1 MERLTS
7 FADLLELQ
15 QVDAR
20 IDQLLQDRR
29 SLPELAAHAQAR
41 RAAQVA
47 AAALEE
53 STNLLRSLDRD
64 ITRLDHELLMGEQ
77 RLAEQERRLFAGG
90 MNAREAQNMRTDVD
104 SLRRRISTI
113 EDELL
118 ELLEQREGRQEK
130 QKVLQKEA
138 DSTKE
143 VERDLA
149 SRITEARSAID
160 ASVGRHR
167 ERHGELAGVVA
178 PELLRMYQRL
188 RERRG
193 GIVVGEISGR
203 VCGACHLA
211 MSVGEYDQIR
221 EDTIPQC
228 IHCAAILVF

>member
-20 IDQLLQDRR
+20 IDQLLDDRR
-29 SLPELAAHAQAR
+29 SLPELAAHAQAY
-41 RAAQVA
+41 RAAQAA

-77 RLAEQERRLFAGG
+77 KLTEQERRLFAGG
-90 MNAREAQNMRTDVD
+90 MNAREAQNMRAEVD

-113 EDELL
+113 EDEVL
-118 ELLEQREGRQEK
+118 ELLEQREVRQE
-130 QKVLQKEA
+130 QQHVLRDEA
-138 DSTKE
+138 DSTRE
-143 VERDLA
+143 VERSLA
-149 SRITEARSAID
+149 ARIAEARAAID
-160 ASVGRHR
+160 ASLGRHR
-167 ERHGELAGVVA
+167 QRHAELAGVVV
-178 PELLRMYQRL
+178 PDLLRMYQRL

-193 GIVVGEISGR
+193 GIVVGEVSGR

-211 MSVGEYDQIR
+211 MSIGEYEEIR
-221 EDTIPQC
+221 DDAIPQC
-228 IHCAAILVF
+228 IHCAAILVL

>member
-15 QVDAR
+15 QVDSR
-20 IDQLLQDRR
+20 IDRLLVDRR
-29 SLPELAAHAQAR
+29 SMPELAAHAQAH
-41 RAAQVA
+41 RAAHA
-47 AAALEE
+47 AAAAAEE

-64 ITRLDHELLMGEQ
+64 IARFDHELQMSEQ
-77 RLAEQERRLFAGG
+77 RLREQERRLFAGG
-90 MNAREAQNMRTDVD
+90 MNAREAQNMRAEVD

-113 EDELL
+113 EDDLL
-118 ELLEQREGRQEK
+118 DLLEQRETRQE
-130 QKVLQKEA
+130 QQEVLQNEA
-138 DSTKE
+138 DSTGE

-149 SRITEARSAID
+149 RRIAEARAAID
-160 ASVGRHR
+160 ASLGRHR
-167 ERHGELAGVVA
+167 ERRAEIVEVVA
-178 PELLRMYQRL
+178 PDLLRMYGRL

-211 MSVGEYDQIR
+211 MSIGEYEEIR
-221 EDTIPQC
+221 EDAIPQC